1 MGREM
6 GLVLSRQINTWG
18 LGVGFFFFF
27 FFFFEELQAGL
38 LIRSIILITSIISIN
53 QSVLFI
59 WSKFKTN

>member
-18 LGVGFFFFF
+18 LGGGGGVA
-27 FFFFEELQAGL
+27 ELQTGL
-38 LIRSIILITSIISIN
+38 LIRSIISIN

-59 WSKFKTN
+59 WRKFKLMNTHQQ